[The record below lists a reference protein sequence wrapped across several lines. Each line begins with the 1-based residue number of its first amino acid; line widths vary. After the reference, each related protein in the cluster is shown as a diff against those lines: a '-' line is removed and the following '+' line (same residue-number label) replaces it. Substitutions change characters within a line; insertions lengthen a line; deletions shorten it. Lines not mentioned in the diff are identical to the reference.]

1 MQKYVWYTD
10 THLNWALPW
19 NKVRFVKRIESE
31 NPNGVFLTGDIS
43 HGISIAWDLKYLAE
57 NLSIPIYFVLGNH
70 DYHYRKMEDVHNS
83 VRELTAKY
91 SNLHWMTESDVISLN
106 KKTAI
111 IGTEGWYDGRIG
123 DTKYLKYTLDWLVI
137 SNFRKLPNMEARIEM
152 FRELA
157 DNSALI
163 IKNKLEKALLTHKTV
178 YILTHYPPW
187 KEANRAF
194 GSFMEP
200 YWLPYNVNIAMGQ
213 MIEQVMDG
221 RNKKKVVTLAGHTH
235 TDCWIHVSKNIECKV
250 NKAKY
255 TGLPRN
261 EECIFI

>member
-19 NKVRFVKRIESE
+19 NKFRFCKRIEAE

-43 HGISIAWDLKYLAE
+43 HGISIKWDLDYLAKH
-57 NLSIPIYFVLGNH
+57 LDIPIYFVLGNH
-70 DYHYRKMEDVHNS
+70 DYHYRRMEDVHNS
-83 VRELTAKY
+83 VRELCDKY
-91 SNLHWMTESDVISLN
+91 PHLHWLTESNPISLN

-111 IGTEGWYDGRIG
+111 IGAEGWYDARIG
-123 DTKYLKYTLDWLVI
+123 DPKYLKWTLDWWVTKD
-137 SNFRKLPNMEARIEM
+137 FRELPNMQARIEK

-157 DNSALI
+157 DNSSKL
-163 IKNKLEKALLTHKTV
+163 IKNKLELALQDHKYV

-187 KEANRAF
+187 KEATRDE
-194 GSFMEP
+194 GTFMERF
-200 YWLPYNVNIAMGQ
+200 WLPYNVNPGMGQ
-213 MIEQVMDG
+213 MLEEVMAG
-221 RNKKKVVTLAGHTH
+221 YKKKKIIVLAGHTH
-235 TDCWIHVSKNIECKV
+235 TDCWIHVSKKIECKV